1 MSLQSTAPAGQ
12 AQYESAYDDDVGLV
26 DNPAA
31 TTRPSTEIGIFREKH
46 AATVDVD
53 NEETLEDQNEALE
66 VSTSTPGDAAGMKR
80 MGKQQ
85 QLVRHFRMVS
95 TVSFVALATASWEIG
110 LFVLTPGLVDGGRA
124 GLVWSVLWNIV
135 GFGPIYLSMS
145 EVSMDTY
152 PFCPG

>member
-1 MSLQSTAPAGQ
+1 
-12 AQYESAYDDDVGLV
+12 
-26 DNPAA
+26 
-31 TTRPSTEIGIFREKH
+31 
-46 AATVDVD
+46 
-53 NEETLEDQNEALE
+53 
-66 VSTSTPGDAAGMKR
+66 
-80 MGKQQ
+80 
-85 QLVRHFRMVS
+85 MVS